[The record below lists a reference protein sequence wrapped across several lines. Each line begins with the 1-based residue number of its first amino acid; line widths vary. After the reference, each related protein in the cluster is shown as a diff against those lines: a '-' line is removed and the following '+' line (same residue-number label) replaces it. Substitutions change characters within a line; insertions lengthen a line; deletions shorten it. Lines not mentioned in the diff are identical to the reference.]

1 MITINAEMTAT
12 SLRLTVRGHSATGRE
27 DCARATTAF
36 QAITYTFTHKII
48 DKKTA
53 DGYSY
58 AEIAYTKQTKKML
71 LQAVLYLKQL
81 AELHPK
87 TMSFTFKE
95 NEEKNHD

>member
-12 SLRLTVRGHSATGRE
+12 SLRLTVKGHSATGRE

-53 DGYSY
+53 DGFSY

-87 TMSFTFKE
+87 TMKFTFKE
-95 NEEKNHD
+95 NEEKNYD

>member
-1 MITINAEMTAT
+1 MITLTAEMTAT
-12 SLRLTVRGHSATGRE
+12 SLCLTVRGHSATGRE

-58 AEIAYTKQTKKML
+58 AEIAYNKQSKKML

-87 TMSFTFKE
+87 TMKFTFKE
-95 NEEKNHD
+95 NED

>member
-1 MITINAEMTAT
+1 MITILAEMTET

-48 DKKTA
+48 DKKIA

-58 AEIAYTKQTKKML
+58 AEIAYSKQNKKML

-87 TMSFTFKE
+87 TMNFTFIE
-95 NEEKNHD
+95 NEEKKL

>member
-1 MITINAEMTAT
+1 MITLTAEMTAT

-36 QAITYTFTHKII
+36 QTITYTFTHKII

-87 TMSFTFKE
+87 TMTFNFKE
-95 NEEKNHD
+95 NEV

>member
-1 MITINAEMTAT
+1 MITILAEITAT
-12 SLRLTVRGHSATGRE
+12 SLRLTVRGHSGTGRE

-58 AEIAYTKQTKKML
+58 AEIAYNKQSKKML

-87 TMSFTFKE
+87 TMKFTFKE
-95 NEEKNHD
+95 NED

>member
-1 MITINAEMTAT
+1 MITLTAEFTKT

-58 AEIAYTKQTKKML
+58 AEIAYSKQTKKML

-95 NEEKNHD
+95 NEEKNYD

>member
-1 MITINAEMTAT
+1 MITISAEMTAT

-58 AEIAYTKQTKKML
+58 AEIAYSKQNKKML

-87 TMSFTFKE
+87 TMSFKFNE
-95 NEEKNHD
+95 IEEKNYD

>member
-1 MITINAEMTAT
+1 MITILAEMTET

-58 AEIAYTKQTKKML
+58 AEIAYSKQNKKML

-87 TMSFTFKE
+87 TMSFKFNE
-95 NEEKNHD
+95 IEEKKL

>member
-1 MITINAEMTAT
+1 MITISAEMTQT
-12 SLRLTVRGHSATGRE
+12 SLRLTVRGHSAEGRE

-48 DKKTA
+48 DKETA

-58 AEIAYTKQTKKML
+58 AEIAYSKQNKKML

-87 TMSFTFKE
+87 TMLFTFKE
-95 NEEKNHD
+95 NED

>member
-1 MITINAEMTAT
+1 MITISAEMTAT
-12 SLRLTVRGHSATGRE
+12 SLRLTVKGHSATGRE

-58 AEIAYTKQTKKML
+58 AEIAYNKQSKKML

-87 TMSFTFKE
+87 TMSFKFTE
-95 NEEKNHD
+95 NEEKNYD

>member
-1 MITINAEMTAT
+1 MITLTAEMTAT
-12 SLRLTVRGHSATGRE
+12 SLRLTVKGHSANGRE

-53 DGYSY
+53 DGFSY

-87 TMSFTFKE
+87 TMTFKFTE
-95 NEEKNHD
+95 NED

>member
-1 MITINAEMTAT
+1 MITLTAEMTAT
-12 SLRLTVRGHSATGRE
+12 SLRLTVHGHSATGRE

-48 DKKTA
+48 DKRTA

-58 AEIAYTKQTKKML
+58 AEIAYSKQNKKML

-87 TMSFTFKE
+87 TMSFNFIE

>member
-1 MITINAEMTAT
+1 MITLTAEMTAT
-12 SLRLTVRGHSATGRE
+12 SLRLTIRGHSATGRE

-87 TMSFTFKE
+87 TMLFTFIE
-95 NEEKNHD
+95 NEDKQHD

>member
-1 MITINAEMTAT
+1 MITINAEMTET
-12 SLRLTVRGHSATGRE
+12 SLRLMVKGHSATGRE

-58 AEIAYTKQTKKML
+58 AEIAYNKQSKKML

-87 TMSFTFKE
+87 TMTFTFIE
-95 NEEKNHD
+95 NED

>member
-1 MITINAEMTAT
+1 MITLTAEITAT

-58 AEIAYTKQTKKML
+58 AEIAYNKQSKKML

-87 TMSFTFKE
+87 TMSFTFIE

>member
-1 MITINAEMTAT
+1 MITLTAEMTET
-12 SLRLTVRGHSATGRE
+12 SLRLTVRGHSGTGRE

-87 TMSFTFKE
+87 TMTFNFKE
-95 NEEKNHD
+95 NEV

>member
-1 MITINAEMTAT
+1 MITLTAEMTAT

-36 QAITYTFTHKII
+36 QTITYTFTHKII

-58 AEIAYTKQTKKML
+58 AEIAYNKQSKKML

-87 TMSFTFKE
+87 TMKFIFIE
-95 NEEKNHD
+95 NEEKNYD

>member
-1 MITINAEMTAT
+1 MRIN
-12 SLRLTVRGHSATGRE
+12 L
-27 DCARATTAF
+27 C
-36 QAITYTFTHKII
+36 KII

-95 NEEKNHD
+95 IEEKKL

>member
-12 SLRLTVRGHSATGRE
+12 SLRLTVRGHSSTGRE

-58 AEIAYTKQTKKML
+58 AEIAYSKQNKKML

-95 NEEKNHD
+95 NEEKNYD

>member
-1 MITINAEMTAT
+1 MITLTAVMTPT
-12 SLRLTVRGHSATGRE
+12 SLRLTVKGHSATGRE

-36 QAITYTFTHKII
+36 QAITYTFTNKII

-87 TMSFTFKE
+87 TMTFTFKE
-95 NEEKNHD
+95 NED

>member
-1 MITINAEMTAT
+1 MITINAEMTET
-12 SLRLTVRGHSATGRE
+12 SLRLMVKGHSATGRE

-36 QAITYTFTHKII
+36 QAITHTFTHKII

-58 AEIAYTKQTKKML
+58 AEIAYNKQSKKML

-87 TMSFTFKE
+87 TMTFTFIE
-95 NEEKNHD
+95 NED

>member
-1 MITINAEMTAT
+1 MITLTAVMTPT
-12 SLRLTVRGHSATGRE
+12 SLRLTVRGHSTTGRE

-87 TMSFTFKE
+87 TMTFKFTE
-95 NEEKNHD
+95 NED

>member
-1 MITINAEMTAT
+1 MITLTAEFTKT
-12 SLRLTVRGHSATGRE
+12 SLRLTVRGHSWTGRE

-36 QAITYTFTHKII
+36 QAITYTFAHKII

-53 DGYSY
+53 DGFSY

-87 TMSFTFKE
+87 TMTFTFKE
-95 NEEKNHD
+95 TEV

>member
-1 MITINAEMTAT
+1 MITIIAEMTAT

-48 DKKTA
+48 NKKTA

-58 AEIAYTKQTKKML
+58 AEIAYNKQSKKML

-87 TMSFTFKE
+87 TMSFNFIE